1 MEDRLRDIV
10 DRNEIHDVLMMYCR
24 GVDRCDVNILKSV
37 YHKDSYDD
45 HGYWRGNGHEFA
57 EFVVARLT
65 AANLSTTHSVTNV
78 LIDLDGDRAQSE
90 SQVMVTLVRRGEPT
104 VVDLMGAR
112 YLDRFARREGIWRI
126 AERTVVLDWHKCE
139 QWQDGN
145 SPMPLDGFRRGGRG
159 ADDPLYE
166 FLDSKGS

>member
-1 MEDRLRDIV
+1 MEEILRRLV
-10 DRNEIHDVLMMYCR
+10 DRNEIHDVLMRYCR
-24 GVDRCDVNILKSV
+24 GVDRCDESILKSV
-37 YHKDSYDD
+37 YHHDSYDD

-57 EFVVARLT
+57 SFVAKRLM

-78 LIDLDGDRAQSE
+78 LIDIDGDSARSE

-112 YLDRFARREGIWRI
+112 YLDKLTRRDGVWRI

-139 QWQDGN
+139 QWQDGD
-145 SPMPLDGFRRGGRG
+145 SPMPLDDFRRGGRG
-159 ADDPLYE
+159 SDDPLYD
-166 FLDSKGS
+166 FLDLKDD